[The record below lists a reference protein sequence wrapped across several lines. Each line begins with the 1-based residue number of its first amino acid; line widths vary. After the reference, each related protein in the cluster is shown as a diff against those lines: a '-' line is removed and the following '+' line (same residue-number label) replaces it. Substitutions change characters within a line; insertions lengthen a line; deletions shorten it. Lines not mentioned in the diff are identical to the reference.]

1 MKLTFRTITGQ
12 TFNLDAE
19 PTTLVGD
26 LKADVE
32 KTKGEAFPKTGMKLV
47 YKGKVLED
55 EAKPISEYGVDET
68 GFLVV
73 FIAKKTE
80 AKAPAAA
87 ASSAAPVRRQ
97 ISCMHASAWGV
108 LLPGCLSECVGS
120 SSCRT
125 CQVSKL
131 AGIRS

>member
-32 KTKGEAFPKTGMKLV
+32 KTKGEAFPKAGMKLV

-87 ASSAAPVRRQ
+87 ASSAAPVRRRSLHACPCMATMLTASQ
-97 ISCMHASAWGV
+97 LCCCCGTSCTPRYV
-108 LLPGCLSECVGS
+108 Q
-120 SSCRT
+120 CRRT
-125 CQVSKL
+125 
-131 AGIRS
+131 